1 MTGRTGKRQDLLPM
15 EDPPMKQYMLSVYHQ
30 DGGPELSAE
39 AMAASIRDVDALNA
53 EMIAAGVWVFAG
65 GLHNDSTASVIRVK
79 DGAVVTTDGPYAE
92 TKERIGGFWILQAE
106 DLDAALAWGRKA
118 TVACVAPIEVR
129 PFMEEP
135 EA

>member
-1 MTGRTGKRQDLLPM
+1 
-15 EDPPMKQYMLSVYHQ
+15 MKQYMLSVYHQ

>member
-1 MTGRTGKRQDLLPM
+1 MT
-15 EDPPMKQYMLSVYHQ
+15 QYMLSVYHA
-30 DGGPELSAE
+30 DNGPALAPEV
-39 AMAASIRDVDALNA
+39 MAASIRDVDALNA

-65 GLHNDSTASVIRVK
+65 GLHNDSTASVLRMQ

-92 TKERIGGFWILQAE
+92 TKERIGGFWIIKAD
-106 DLDAALAWGRKA
+106 DLDAALAWAQKA

-129 PFMEEP
+129 PFMDEP